1 MANNRR
7 AALKR
12 LKKLVFTPKSEI
24 EQFRA
29 NIEKEFSSVFLPN
42 RVEHTEETINGVV
55 CDVLTP
61 EVYASDRVMV
71 YVHGGSFIGGSRKSW
86 RVFCASLAHAS
97 STKIIVP
104 EIRLAPQHPFP
115 AALDDV
121 KLVLKALY
129 AEHPNI
135 IVAGDGSG
143 ASIALSLVL
152 SLKEAARNK
161 IHGILL
167 FSPWLDFSEQ
177 APIYHDKKLKDELLS
192 PDAMRRTGN
201 MYTYTSNLTNP
212 LVSPQYILP
221 NMLEGFPNVY
231 IQMGEKEII
240 INETK
245 KFCMLLR
252 SAHVPFTLD
261 IWPNMMHMFQF
272 ADEFLEESHLAIDK
286 VGKFIKD
293 KGFNRE
299 VYAGL

>member
-1 MANNRR
+1 MANNRK
-7 AALKR
+7 AAIKR
-12 LKKLVFTPKSEI
+12 LKNLVFTPKSEI
-24 EQFRA
+24 EKFRE

-104 EIRLAPQHPFP
+104 ELRLAPQHPFP

-121 KLVLKALY
+121 KLVIKALY
-129 AEHPNI
+129 PENPNI

-293 KGFNRE
+293 NGFNRDVFAE
-299 VYAGL
+299 G

>member
-42 RVEHTEETINGVV
+42 RVGHTEVTINGVV

-86 RVFCASLAHAS
+86 RVFCASLAHAA

-121 KLVLKALY
+121 KLVIKALY
-129 AEHPNI
+129 PENPNI
-135 IVAGDGSG
+135 IVAGDASG

-152 SLKEAARNK
+152 SLKEAARSK

-192 PDAMRRTGN
+192 PDSMRRTGN

-212 LVSPQYILP
+212 HVSPQYMLP

-293 KGFNRE
+293 NGFNRD
-299 VYAGL
+299 VFAGL

>member
-1 MANNRR
+1 MANNRK
-7 AALKR
+7 AAIKR
-12 LKKLVFTPKSEI
+12 LKNLVFTPKSEI
-24 EQFRA
+24 EKFRE

-86 RVFCASLAHAS
+86 RVFCASLAHAA

-121 KLVLKALY
+121 KLVIKALY
-129 AEHPNI
+129 PENPNI
-135 IVAGDGSG
+135 IVAGDASG

-167 FSPWLDFSEQ
+167 FSPWLDFSDE

-272 ADEFLEESHLAIDK
+272 ADEFLEEAHLAIDK

-293 KGFNRE
+293 NGFNRDVFAE
-299 VYAGL
+299 G

>member
-29 NIEKEFSSVFLPN
+29 NIENEFSSVFLPN
-42 RVEHTEETINGVV
+42 RVEHTEKTYNGVV

-61 EVYASDRVMV
+61 EVFASDRVMV
-71 YVHGGSFIGGSRKSW
+71 YIHGGSFIGGSRKSW

-97 STKIIVP
+97 STQIIVP

-115 AALDDV
+115 AALDDA

>member
-7 AALKR
+7 AAIKR
-12 LKKLVFTPKSEI
+12 LKNLVFTPKSEI

>member
-115 AALDDV
+115 AALDDA

>member
-1 MANNRR
+1 MANNRK
-7 AALKR
+7 AAIKR
-12 LKKLVFTPKSEI
+12 LKNLVFTPKSEI
-24 EQFRA
+24 EKFRE

-121 KLVLKALY
+121 KLVIKALY
-129 AEHPNI
+129 PENPNI
-135 IVAGDGSG
+135 IVAGDASG

-152 SLKEAARNK
+152 SLKEAARSK

-221 NMLEGFPNVY
+221 NMLEGFPNIY

-293 KGFNRE
+293 NGFNRD